1 MYDVT
6 PNFIRGRQ
14 RRRLQGSIAEPKLL
28 RPAATSHPT
37 GT

>member
-6 PNFIRGRQ
+6 PNFYGGASAG
-14 RRRLQGSIAEPKLL
+14 GSEAVSRKKFL